1 MQPENYRCSQE
12 INQYYRK
19 AIIAKKKNKET
30 FLNQLKNKNEDYSGS
45 HILGKIN
52 KKRLTHRDVLINFF
66 KFKDK
71 GGINHQTVQAIHNT
85 IHTQTHTK
93 TPSLFEGL

>member
-1 MQPENYRCSQE
+1 MTKNVHNR
-12 INQYYRK
+12 RK
-19 AIIAKKKNKET
+19 FSE
-30 FLNQLKNKNEDYSGS
+30 LKNKNEDYSGS
-45 HILGKIN
+45 HILGEIN

-71 GGINHQTVQAIHNT
+71 GGKNHWTVQAIHNT